1 MLANVFYVGMFV
13 DLNGLRRDP
22 TNLLSMGA
30 YLQSILMFW
39 LVALL
44 LSVFVLLLLLSL
56 SLWLSL
62 WLLLLLLLL
71 LLAAAVAATTTTAAT
86 TAATTTTTTICPF
99 ASRLSVGVVLSAV
112 MFGHF
117 YIMSLGWT
125 LFRWGGWSGACN
137 HPTGTRTGL
146 LRWVPLLLHA
156 SLMIP
161 RSEREW
167 LYTRIGMLQNYQA
180 SRILVK
186 LVVSLARWYILRWGI
201 DWISFAAN
209 HMEVSATCLH
219 RKCCI
224 FWLNMGHGNGHTRYD
239 LKEYSEGSP
248 VGNLVED
255 DPKVMWQ
262 LDYQHQRF
270 NLSWMFVFLIIDTG
284 SWITTK
290 CSELRFTCCC
300 THLL

>member
-1 MLANVFYVGMFV
+1 MLANVFSVGMFV

-30 YLQSILMFW
+30 YLHSILMFC
-39 LVALL
+39 LVASF
-44 LSVFVLLLLLSL
+44 LSVFVLLLSLSL

-71 LLAAAVAATTTTAAT
+71 LAAAVATTTTTAAATT
-86 TAATTTTTTICPF
+86 TAATTTICPF
-99 ASRLSVGVVLSAV
+99 ASRLSLGVVLFAV

-224 FWLNMGHGNGHTRYD
+224 SGWTWAMGTATQG
-239 LKEYSEGSP
+239 
-248 VGNLVED
+248 
-255 DPKVMWQ
+255 
-262 LDYQHQRF
+262 
-270 NLSWMFVFLIIDTG
+270 
-284 SWITTK
+284 TTWRNIRK
-290 CSELRFTCCC
+290 DRL
-300 THLL
+300 

>member
-1 MLANVFYVGMFV
+1 MYFV
-13 DLNGLRRDP
+13 DILYIIYHHARQRFLCWNVCWLKLDLGEIQLIYCQW
-22 TNLLSMGA
+22 GA

-71 LLAAAVAATTTTAAT
+71 LLLAAAVAATTTTAAT
-86 TAATTTTTTICPF
+86 TAATTTTTICPF

-167 LYTRIGMLQNYQA
+167 LYTRIGMLQ
-180 SRILVK
+180 K
-186 LVVSLARWYILRWGI
+186 LP
-201 DWISFAAN
+201 SFKN
-209 HMEVSATCLH
+209 T
-219 RKCCI
+219 RK
-224 FWLNMGHGNGHTRYD
+224 
-239 LKEYSEGSP
+239 
-248 VGNLVED
+248 
-255 DPKVMWQ
+255 
-262 LDYQHQRF
+262 
-270 NLSWMFVFLIIDTG
+270 TG
-284 SWITTK
+284 S
-290 CSELRFTCCC
+290 
-300 THLL
+300 